1 MDQLREARRR
11 YRRHAFAYIA
21 KLAVWFFT
29 VPVYIGLPALI
40 VWVILKNYVQTNED
54 WILAGILVFAFLDI
68 LGLAVIAMI
77 CPDLLRATDLIEA
90 RKAYR
95 AMLPKK
101 ERNKE
106 KIGKIV
112 KTVAA
117 VSILAAVGYVL
128 SLPIQA
134 HFREV
139 NRKETAYQNAV
150 AMIREGRYTEGLSF
164 LRKIGEYD
172 YKEKQILIDIGMAGN
187 FRNEGNP
194 AAAHLILQSILTYR
208 TPREHLDLINEMLVE
223 LEPDYE
229 QFLKEEKI
237 RNAEKEKEARIA
249 LEKRISQSVPFVGMP
264 EDRIGSTI
272 LGYPSKDVTHY
283 DEERSSE
290 NNFSFFQRY
299 YKNG

>member
-77 CPDLLRATDLIEA
+77 WPDLLRATDLIEA

-95 AMLPKK
+95 TMLPKK

-117 VSILAAVGYVL
+117 VSILAAVGYVV
-128 SLPIQA
+128 SLPVQA

-150 AMIREGRYTEGLSF
+150 TMIREGR
-164 LRKIGEYD
+164 
-172 YKEKQILIDIGMAGN
+172 
-187 FRNEGNP
+187 
-194 AAAHLILQSILTYR
+194 
-208 TPREHLDLINEMLVE
+208 
-223 LEPDYE
+223 
-229 QFLKEEKI
+229 
-237 RNAEKEKEARIA
+237 
-249 LEKRISQSVPFVGMP
+249 
-264 EDRIGSTI
+264 
-272 LGYPSKDVTHY
+272 
-283 DEERSSE
+283 
-290 NNFSFFQRY
+290 
-299 YKNG
+299 